1 MEAAPSLKYLEVPRP
16 SSNYNETLL
25 SLAML
30 REILYAQ
37 HHIGLF
43 LTLQVGHTM

>member
-1 MEAAPSLKYLEVPRP
+1 MLSVAGREIQAWRTEEEAAPSPKYLGVPRP

-30 REILYAQ
+30 REIL
-37 HHIGLF
+37 
-43 LTLQVGHTM
+43 